1 MAHLIGGIYL
11 ENNFKIEELQ
21 ILEIIKKV
29 VCIMPELIE
38 KDKIYKKLLN
48 EHTNLCYKIDIC
60 NSDMKNFYSTE
71 YFVYGGFRNT
81 HADIYSDQLPNDLE
95 KMLFQKETTQYN
107 LENLSRELALAEQIY
122 EKLYN
127 SQIEVLNSHGE
138 DILKAIIYYLDIDI
152 DLKKSDIDYSDL
164 ILENIKSDFEV
175 LNNYQIELPFPDIYC
190 GTITILKAI
199 LKKSFAYKKLK
210 EKYNERNIDL
220 EILNKKHK
228 EYETLETEK
237 FDYLI
242 DKEYTLF
249 NRLFRRKKLDKLDAE
264 IDELSHIASELRGQ
278 IISLENVIE
287 KLNLEKNN
295 LYKVYVNCQQIINVL
310 IDKLGEKSLKELIQR
325 LKIKFIYTDDNYFDE
340 KAEMKRLLKNWFEED
355 IKKINSEIEM
365 EKLGTLKTDTQQK
378 VLKK

>member
-11 ENNFKIEELQ
+11 ENNFKIEESQ

-38 KDKIYKKLLN
+38 KDKIYTKLLN
-48 EHTNLCYKIDIC
+48 EHTNLCYKIDLC
-60 NSDMKNFYSTE
+60 NREMKNFYPTE
-71 YFVYGGFRNT
+71 YFTYGGFRNLHT
-81 HADIYSDQLPNDLE
+81 EIYSGQWPTDLE
-95 KMLFQKETTQYN
+95 RMFYKKQAIEFELET
-107 LENLSRELALAEQIY
+107 LSRELNVAEYEY

-127 SQIEVLNSHGE
+127 SQKEVLNSYGE
-138 DILKAIIYYLDIDI
+138 DILKIIIYYLDIDI
-152 DLKKSDIDYSDL
+152 DLRKSDIDYSDL

-264 IDELSHIASELRGQ
+264 LDELSDIASELRGQ
-278 IISLENVIE
+278 IISLENDIE

-295 LYKVYVNCQQIINVL
+295 LYKIYVNCQQIINVL
-310 IDKLGEKSLKELIQR
+310 IDKLGEKSLKELIQK
-325 LKIKFIYTDDNYFDE
+325 LKIKITYTDDNYFDE
-340 KAEMKRLLKNWFEED
+340 KEEMKKSLKNWFEKD
-355 IKKINSEIEM
+355 IKKIDSEIEM
-365 EKLGTLKTDTQQK
+365 EKLGTLKTNTQQK